1 MSFIE
6 KIYNVD
12 SLTDAVIDEKTTRA
26 RAIII
31 NSKREVLMCYS
42 NGLSHYEFPGGH
54 LEENETLIEG
64 LKREVMEETG
74 INIHNEKIKPFYSI
88 KYYCKNYHNS
98 NKNRLVEIY
107 YFIVLTDQP
116 YKNCTR
122 KLDSKEIEE
131 EYECQYISL
140 SDLKEILIKNKGI
153 TKEKNS
159 ALDDMIL
166 VWEEFLKRN

>member
-1 MSFIE
+1 MNFIE

-12 SLTDAVIDEKTTRA
+12 SLTESSIDERTTRA
-26 RAIII
+26 RAIMI
-31 NSKREVLMCYS
+31 NSKSEVLMCYS

-54 LEENETLIEG
+54 LEEDETLIEG

-74 INIHNEKIKPFYSI
+74 ININNEKIIPFYSI

-107 YFIVLTDQP
+107 YFIVLTNQL
-116 YKNCTR
+116 YNNYTR
-122 KLDSKEIEE
+122 QLDSSEIEE
-131 EYECQYISL
+131 KYECQYIPICN
-140 SDLKEILIKNKGI
+140 LKDILIKNKRI